1 MYPWALNTPG
11 EAVVRSSS
19 SQLDLEPC
27 LSQSIA
33 GDRAKQLRKMFMQK
47 LCKHLV
53 SSWLTSASSLL
64 WQKKKMLLR
73 EVNHYYQEQLLFYH
87 IDSVLILITDTIFV
101 KLKTGKYALI
111 IKEMIR
117 ERTDF

>member
-1 MYPWALNTPG
+1 MGSEHPKGRLWLAVPPTNLTWNPVSHKALQEIVQNN
-11 EAVVRSSS
+11 
-19 SQLDLEPC
+19 LEKC
-27 LSQSIA
+27 LC
-33 GDRAKQLRKMFMQK
+33 RN
-47 LCKHLV
+47 
-53 SSWLTSASSLL
+53 SASTLFQVG
-64 WQKKKMLLR
+64 WQVLVLFYGKKKLLLR

-101 KLKTGKYALI
+101 KFKTGKYALI